1 MLKIHHHHQQQQQ
14 QQQQQQNWHVSNQ
27 FQRQHATL
35 QFLLRTHFEASSMR
49 SAASVGD
56 CMTRE
61 AAISRLC
68 AAAAAGVIGFAWP
81 RPPAEQSQS

>member
-1 MLKIHHHHQQQQQ
+1 
-14 QQQQQQNWHVSNQ
+14 
-27 FQRQHATL
+27 
-35 QFLLRTHFEASSMR
+35 MR

-56 CMTRE
+56 CIVRE

-81 RPPAEQSQS
+81 RPPAEQSQAGHQGGERGWL